1 MIRLRHLLLFSLSLC
16 ATAAEVLAS
25 PEAEFAQCVACH
37 GVQGQGNVA
46 LGAPNL
52 SGQSAEYVTRQLLQF
67 RAAQRGSADAQ
78 GSQMQAMAQGLNDD
92 QVTRLAQYIAT
103 LPVSLP
109 EVEAPTEA
117 DLAQGASYYQAKCGG
132 CHGGKAQ
139 GNPVFQAPRLAGLE
153 LSYLERQYT
162 HFLEGTRGSDD
173 RYGKQMQFMAKT
185 MTDKTLQ
192 RDVFAYILSQTAP

>member
-1 MIRLRHLLLFSLSLC
+1 MIRLRHLLLLSLSLC
-16 ATAAEVLAS
+16 AVAAEVLAS
-25 PEAEFAQCVACH
+25 PEAEFAQCATCH

-78 GSQMQAMAQGLNDD
+78 GSQMQAMAQGLKDD
-92 QVTRLAQYIAT
+92 QVGRLAEYIAA
-103 LPVSLP
+103 LPVTAPVTAVLP
-109 EVEAPTEA
+109 EAN
-117 DLAQGASYYQAKCGG
+117 LAQGASYYQAKCGG

-153 LSYLERQYT
+153 LNYLERQYG
-162 HFLEGTRGSDD
+162 HFLEGTRGSAD

-185 MTDKTLQ
+185 MTDETLQ